1 MLLSNIIVME
11 DSEKEEKEP
20 GTYVA
25 GYFSEESQDKIY
37 ALAKKL
43 GVPKLIPKDK
53 YHVTI
58 IFSKKTIAY
67 KGLNDLET
75 PWEVTAKQFH
85 VFPTSSGEKQCLVL
99 KLNAPDLV
107 KQHKSIMKEYDATYD
122 FDEYIPH
129 VTLSYDMGDFELP
142 DNAELKELGTLEIVS
157 EIAEPINNDFVASL

>member
-1 MLLSNIIVME
+1 ME

-43 GVPKLIPKDK
+43 EIPNLVPKDK

-58 IFSKKTIAY
+58 IFSKKTIPY
-67 KGLNDLET
+67 KGLNKLKDA
-75 PWEVTAKQFH
+75 WIVEVEKFH
-85 VFPTSSGEKQCLVL
+85 VFPTQSGKKCLVL
-99 KLNAPDLV
+99 KLDAPDLIH
-107 KQHKSIMKEYDATYD
+107 QHNKIMKKYKEATYD

-129 VTLSYDMGDFELP
+129 TTLSYDLGDFKLP
-142 DNAELKELGTLEIVS
+142 DNSELDGLGKLEIVE
-157 EIAEPINNDFVASL
+157 EIAEPINTDFVASL